1 MHGKQWDVLTRTATY
16 AGPARDPY
24 ISPLLHPKL
33 KALPR
38 TYITESGT
46 DTLRDDARLMKEKL
60 EAEGVQIRYDAYE
73 GYPHYSWTFP
83 SQHLAAHSQE
93 FFGNMVE
100 GIKWCMAA

>member
-1 MHGKQWDVLTRTATY
+1 MRTATY
-16 AGPARDPY
+16 ATSATDPY
-24 ISPLLHPKL
+24 FSPLLHPKL

-60 EAEGVQIRYDAYE
+60 EAEGVQVRYDAYE

-83 SQHLAAHSQE
+83 SQHLAAHSKE
-93 FFGNMVE
+93 FFGNMAE
-100 GIKWCMAA
+100 GIKWCLAG